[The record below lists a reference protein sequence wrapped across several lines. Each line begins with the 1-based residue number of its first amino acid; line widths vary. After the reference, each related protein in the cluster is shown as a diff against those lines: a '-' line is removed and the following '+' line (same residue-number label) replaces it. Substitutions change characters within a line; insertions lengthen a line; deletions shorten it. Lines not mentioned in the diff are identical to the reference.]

1 MSSDDPWHDH
11 SAAEALDM
19 SPARDC
25 FEHPDLVG
33 RKVPVLQ
40 HSGSETQYHNAGHG
54 NQRQQSGRGRS
65 TAQSGAE
72 EADGDERPPD
82 DRKSNPAATSNSPVE
97 A

>member
-1 MSSDDPWHDH
+1 MSGDDPRFDH

-19 SPARDC
+19 PPARDR
-25 FEHPDLVG
+25 FDKANLVG

-40 HSGSETQYHNAGHG
+40 HSGSERQYQHGSHG

-65 TAQSGAE
+65 AAQSGTE
-72 EADGDERPPD
+72 QPNGDECPPD
-82 DRKSNPAATSNSPVE
+82 DREPNPAAACKSPVE